1 MEKSE
6 KEKQRKVDKQEKK
19 REKEEHGRHI
29 SEMRP
34 VTEEAYGGGM
44 YGTEEGKREKRAGPP
59 ASETQSADGPS
70 EVLPEPKHKP
80 PPSTGDL
87 DLDVTGQS
95 YIQ

>member
-1 MEKSE
+1 
-6 KEKQRKVDKQEKK
+6 
-19 REKEEHGRHI
+19 
-29 SEMRP
+29 
-34 VTEEAYGGGM
+34 M

-95 YIQ
+95 YIQWCPLSLSLSLSLSLPEEDMRSDAFFSF